1 MNEAL
6 KDMLT
11 QDAIIAKQDMESSN
25 IILGIDAANRYLLF
39 GPNGQS
45 LGIAA
50 EESSG
55 AGSWLIRQFL
65 RNKRPCKVHIYDQK
79 GQQIATG
86 KKPFRFIFSEMS
98 ALLDGQ
104 IVGRS
109 RRRFKILKRKY
120 TIEVQGGSIFEINS
134 GIFQIGKHTF
144 DVTRNNSVVATIAK
158 QFEGMMKMAFTQA
171 DTFSIFFKDNNL
183 TLQERCTLL
192 FTLFLIDFDVFEQR

>member
-1 MNEAL
+1 
-6 KDMLT
+6 
-11 QDAIIAKQDMESSN
+11 
-25 IILGIDAANRYLLF
+25 
-39 GPNGQS
+39 
-45 LGIAA
+45 
-50 EESSG
+50 
-55 AGSWLIRQFL
+55 
-65 RNKRPCKVHIYDQK
+65 
-79 GQQIATG
+79 
-86 KKPFRFIFSEMS
+86 MS

-144 DVTRNNSVVATIAK
+144 DVTRNNSVVATITK

-171 DTFSIFFKDNNL
+171 DTFSIHFKDNNL

>member
-11 QDAIIAKQDMESSN
+11 QDAIIAKQDMEASN

-86 KKPFRFIFSEMS
+86 KKPFRFIFSDPPVIFLFLRECFPHYLQH
-98 ALLDGQ
+98 LLD
-104 IVGRS
+104 
-109 RRRFKILKRKY
+109 
-120 TIEVQGGSIFEINS
+120 SICFHAA
-134 GIFQIGKHTF
+134 IFVFH
-144 DVTRNNSVVATIAK
+144 
-158 QFEGMMKMAFTQA
+158 
-171 DTFSIFFKDNNL
+171 
-183 TLQERCTLL
+183 LL
-192 FTLFLIDFDVFEQR
+192 FHLVTVVLGSNV